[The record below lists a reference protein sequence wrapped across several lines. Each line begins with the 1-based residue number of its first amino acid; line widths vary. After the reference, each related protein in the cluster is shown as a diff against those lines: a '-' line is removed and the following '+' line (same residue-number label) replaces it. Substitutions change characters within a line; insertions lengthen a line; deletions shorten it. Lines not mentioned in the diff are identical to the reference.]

1 MKIVCKL
8 NFFVIVVFLNVF
20 LIPAQVS
27 KVFNGVKLN
36 DPLVVVQKKI
46 RLISGSIRIHQT
58 STPNFPLSKNKE
70 EHLIATEVVL
80 ENGTID
86 QVVFTF
92 SDDKLSYIQ
101 AKGNVVKGISSD
113 IKSKPRAYLN
123 YQVYLEE
130 LLFIHQKMD
139 VAWFLTSA
147 GLHTNLFT
155 WDNPYLTPN
164 NKSKVHYN
172 PSVKIPDF
180 IKMGE
185 DIANLM
191 PLLKKNS
198 NYIYKEN
205 LGEKQGIIKT
215 QINCFGVEFA
225 GFPRKFEARFEN
237 NKLTKVWILTAKGEE
252 VRIRE
257 KLIKEYG
264 KALFINDKWEVF
276 NNWTVLLRK
285 DKPEI
290 LLLTKSLGA
299 MYKQQYTK

>member
-27 KVFNGVKLN
+27 KVFNGVELN

-46 RLISGSIRIHQT
+46 RLISGSIRIHKI

-101 AKGNVVKGISSD
+101 AKGNVVKGISSA

-130 LLFIHQKMD
+130 LLFIQKKMD

-147 GLHTNLFT
+147 GVHTNLFT
-155 WDNPYLTPN
+155 WNNPYLTPN
-164 NKSKVHYN
+164 NISKVHYN

-299 MYKQQYTK
+299 MYKKQYTK

>member
-101 AKGNVVKGISSD
+101 AKGNVVKGISSA

-205 LGEKQGIIKT
+205 LGEKQGVIKT